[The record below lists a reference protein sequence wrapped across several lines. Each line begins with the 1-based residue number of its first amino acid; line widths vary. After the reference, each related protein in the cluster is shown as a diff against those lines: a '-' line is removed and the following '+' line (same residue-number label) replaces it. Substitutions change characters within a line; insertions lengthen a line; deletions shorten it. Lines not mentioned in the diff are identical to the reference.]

1 MVKNR
6 LLERLTRLLLKLFYL
21 KPQYGNIQNF
31 RTPSIRISLRANS
44 ELLIKYYNMLVRFCG
59 EGEILFFFL
68 LFAGFLSD
76 YCSILFSFC
85 LSKNS
90 TERFFLVVLDKCLE
104 NRPQSVLEKVDLLVM
119 TKHAAERDRNLKSG
133 QFDTRYLEMFGESEK
148 VAHEL
153 VMVALRHLV
162 QISNSNI
169 VRNADS
175 LITKMDTDP
184 DVKWIGKSDI
194 KVDKTKCKTS
204 Y

>member
-1 MVKNR
+1 
-6 LLERLTRLLLKLFYL
+6 
-21 KPQYGNIQNF
+21 
-31 RTPSIRISLRANS
+31 
-44 ELLIKYYNMLVRFCG
+44 
-59 EGEILFFFL
+59 
-68 LFAGFLSD
+68 
-76 YCSILFSFC
+76 
-85 LSKNS
+85 
-90 TERFFLVVLDKCLE
+90 
-104 NRPQSVLEKVDLLVM
+104 M

-175 LITKMDTDP
+175 LITKMGTDP